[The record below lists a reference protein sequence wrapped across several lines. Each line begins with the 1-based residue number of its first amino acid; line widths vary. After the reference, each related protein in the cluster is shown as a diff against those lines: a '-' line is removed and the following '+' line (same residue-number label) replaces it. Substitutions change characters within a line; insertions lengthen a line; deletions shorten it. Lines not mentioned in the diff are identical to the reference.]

1 VFRKLGITFTAIVLA
16 ALPLQGPVQAE
27 FELTLFNPSV
37 AVFSAALPAHARGTL
52 FQNTRDVIL
61 IGLSGPELTLFRSAG
76 EHETFSA
83 SAGNVRLLPRNAVK
97 SIANETGEAPRVVIV
112 QLKSA
117 VGATCGCSSEIEQAI
132 CGCSSR
138 RLPGLWAFAAGSVT
152 LAGTSLTAAQPF
164 WGSAPRGNT
173 LLVGSHRCDCRRQ
186 AAPGPTLA

>member
-1 VFRKLGITFTAIVLA
+1 
-16 ALPLQGPVQAE
+16 
-27 FELTLFNPSV
+27 
-37 AVFSAALPAHARGTL
+37 
-52 FQNTRDVIL
+52 
-61 IGLSGPELTLFRSAG
+61 
-76 EHETFSA
+76 
-83 SAGNVRLLPRNAVK
+83 VK
-97 SIANETGEAPRVVIV
+97 SIANETGEAARVVIV

-173 LLVGSHRCDCRRQ
+173 LLVAITSVRLQKASGTGPNIGLK
-186 AAPGPTLA
+186 PGGAQWIPQGRHEWRLSGATPARFITVEF